1 VRWRILIGVV
11 VALVA
16 AAGVVAFLVLRGNGS
31 TPVGRNGAVARYI
44 AVQGSHPA
52 TGVPPPGVYTY
63 ALSGWECA
71 GLGSLCLHRSLPH
84 RAVVVVARHGRLL
97 TVEVD
102 LSAQHLEAQRFRI
115 TPHGRLLVWQ
125 RTRISILGV
134 TPGRRPRDRPA
145 DDALAARAAVRR

>member
-1 VRWRILIGVV
+1 
-11 VALVA
+11 
-16 AAGVVAFLVLRGNGS
+16 
-31 TPVGRNGAVARYI
+31 
-44 AVQGSHPA
+44 
-52 TGVPPPGVYTY
+52 VPPPGVYTY

-134 TPGRRPRDRPA
+134 TQ
-145 DDALAARAAVRR
+145 DDAHAIAPPTTLSLPARLSVGERWTQAFHEEDLAVHTSSRVARHGS